1 MRVLSD
7 EEKVNLFSKELV
19 LIYDPVIKEFTR
31 LCLLHCP
38 EYFFL
43 DCPASSSGKY
53 HSIDEL
59 SGDGT
64 VIHTKRVFTV
74 AYDLCVGL
82 GCEKNR
88 DLILSA
94 CIIHDL
100 VKQGRTKT
108 GHTVK
113 NHPALAAE
121 LINQI
126 QEATQLLNER
136 DYNIVRNCVGYHYGR
151 WSTSPWLKPIKEYT
165 PEELC
170 VYMSDYIAS
179 KKCVSV
185 SYTREG

>member
-74 AYDLCVGL
+74 AYDLFVGL
-82 GCEKNR
+82 GCVKIR
-88 DLILSA
+88 DLIL
-94 CIIHDL
+94 
-100 VKQGRTKT
+100 
-108 GHTVK
+108 
-113 NHPALAAE
+113 
-121 LINQI
+121 
-126 QEATQLLNER
+126 
-136 DYNIVRNCVGYHYGR
+136 
-151 WSTSPWLKPIKEYT
+151 
-165 PEELC
+165 
-170 VYMSDYIAS
+170 
-179 KKCVSV
+179 
-185 SYTREG
+185 